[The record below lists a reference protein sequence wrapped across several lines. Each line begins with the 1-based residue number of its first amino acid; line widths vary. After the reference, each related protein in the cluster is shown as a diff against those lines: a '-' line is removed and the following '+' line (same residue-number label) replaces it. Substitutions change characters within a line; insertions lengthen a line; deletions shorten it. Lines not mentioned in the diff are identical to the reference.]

1 MPPSH
6 LYKYKAVFKAA
17 FVLRKPS
24 ANTMDKTVS
33 QLQLYQYFL
42 GFFLPKGIL
51 DFFEPVWMETQ
62 SLDSRESK
70 KDILYTG
77 TLYMY
82 LDEHD
87 NSTDQMQALRI
98 VSNGKMQV
106 SRISCG
112 GLD

>member
-1 MPPSH
+1 MRAAPSPQQPPPSIH
-6 LYKYKAVFKAA
+6 YNKSGLRAA

-33 QLQLYQYFL
+33 QLKLYQYFL

-70 KDILYTG
+70 KDI
-77 TLYMY
+77 
-82 LDEHD
+82 
-87 NSTDQMQALRI
+87 I
-98 VSNGKMQV
+98 
-106 SRISCG
+106 
-112 GLD
+112 

>member
-51 DFFEPVWMETQ
+51 DFFEPV
-62 SLDSRESK
+62 
-70 KDILYTG
+70 
-77 TLYMY
+77 
-82 LDEHD
+82 
-87 NSTDQMQALRI
+87 
-98 VSNGKMQV
+98 
-106 SRISCG
+106 
-112 GLD
+112 

>member
-1 MPPSH
+1 MTASGAHTHILARSLTPCEVRNNQGGRPSRHGEGMPPSH

-24 ANTMDKTVS
+24 AHTMDKTVS

-77 TLYMY
+77 TK
-82 LDEHD
+82 
-87 NSTDQMQALRI
+87 N
-98 VSNGKMQV
+98 
-106 SRISCG
+106 
-112 GLD
+112 